1 MSANHQPVASN
12 TPSNRTVSRRGLLAG
27 GLGVA
32 ALFGLAA
39 CGTDDDGPSAGG
51 GSQAAAGTRKIDTA
65 KGPIEIPAQPARV
78 VTIQPSASATLYDL
92 GVVPVG
98 VYDQGEEYISPR
110 YKDRWT
116 PAPKI
121 GTAGQIDLEKVAALK
136 PDVIIGVDYPWNTD
150 VYDKLSALAPT
161 VIATADTWQATA
173 RTTADAVG
181 KRDRIADLEKQITE
195 RANTI
200 KSTYAAVL
208 GRYKWSILQG
218 GFDQGQYWV
227 YGPGSDVGT
236 ILAAAGI
243 QFAPASAAVP
253 GPGNQALSYERI
265 DALADGDVIG
275 FYAGYDGKPN
285 NEGPKL
291 WAQPAFTNLP
301 AAKNNRL
308 VPIPDFLPGGY
319 GDALAV
325 LDQVEAGLK
334 TLQSAA

>member
-1 MSANHQPVASN
+1 MSVPQSPVASN

-39 CGTDDDGPSAGG
+39 CGADDDGPSAGG
-51 GSQAAAGTRKIDTA
+51 GSQAASGTRKIDTA
-65 KGPIEIPAQPARV
+65 KGSIEIPAQPARV

-116 PAPKI
+116 PATKI

-173 RTTADAVG
+173 RTTADAAG
-181 KRDRIADLEKQITE
+181 KLDRIADLERQITE
-195 RANTI
+195 RSNAI

-208 GRYKWSILQG
+208 GRYKWNILQG

-243 QFAPASAAVP
+243 QFAPASAAVS

-291 WAQPAFTNLP
+291 WAQPAFTNLA

-334 TLQSAA
+334 TLQSAG